1 MLYQTHSSP
10 TLSISVPLS
19 SRQSSPQRVHE
30 MVKVLQSSQEEGDG
44 TQSRSEH
51 EQSGESVEE
60 WENPV

>member
-1 MLYQTHSSP
+1 
-10 TLSISVPLS
+10 
-19 SRQSSPQRVHE
+19 

-44 TQSRSEH
+44 TQFRSEH